1 MTTIPDET
9 LMAFADGELDAFEA
23 ARIEGILRADV
34 ALRHRL
40 ARLRATDDI
49 LRAAVTAPLAAT
61 QRFSALLEPELKQ
74 HGDADQ
80 VMPLRRKHAWTRRE
94 WLPAGV
100 GVAAALLV
108 VVMSGVMFPQ
118 KVSWLEQ
125 VSDGI
130 ALADPVLSM
139 ISSTPSGQV
148 VQSSGLHVKPIVSF
162 VSKDGR
168 VCREAHV
175 QDAEMAVRV
184 LACRDNHVEVAHLNE
199 WCIEA
204 IARVQPIANR
214 QSYHAAG
221 VATDPVIDAAY
232 ERLGRREVLDQA
244 GETLAISNGWKAR

>member
-9 LMAFADGELDAFEA
+9 LMAFADGELDAFET
-23 ARIEGILRADV
+23 ARIEGILRTDAE
-34 ALRHRL
+34 LRQRL
-40 ARLRATDDI
+40 ARLRATDEI
-49 LRAAVTAPLAAT
+49 LRAAVSAPLAAT
-61 QRFSALLEPELKQ
+61 ERLSALLEPELKQ

-80 VMPLRRKHAWTRRE
+80 VMPLRRKHALTLRE

-100 GVAAALLV
+100 GVAAALLLV
-108 VVMSGVMFPQ
+108 IMSGAMSPQ

-125 VSDGI
+125 VNDGI

-148 VQSSGLHVKPIVSF
+148 VQSNGLHVKPIVSF

-168 VCREAHV
+168 MCREAHV

-214 QSYHAAG
+214 QSYHTAG

-244 GETLAISNGWKAR
+244 GETLAIGNGWKAR